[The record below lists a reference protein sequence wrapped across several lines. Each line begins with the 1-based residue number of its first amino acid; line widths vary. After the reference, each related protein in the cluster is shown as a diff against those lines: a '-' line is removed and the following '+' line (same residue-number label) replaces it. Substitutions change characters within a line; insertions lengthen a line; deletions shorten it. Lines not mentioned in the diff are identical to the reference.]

1 MKILSVISIVIFFVC
16 ITGVANSSELIFQFT
31 NPSFGGNPLNGNFL
45 LQQAQMQNK
54 FKEKTGEKSLLEQFA
69 PMYQAQ
75 YLSSIL
81 DDAYQNNGANL
92 PDDGEYLIGGL
103 KVHVTKNATTKV
115 ITLVVTDPGTGQQTT
130 FQIPYTP

>member
-75 YLSSIL
+75 YLSAIL
-81 DDAYQNNGANL
+81 DDAYQNNGVNL

-103 KVHVTKNATTKV
+103 KVHVTKNAATKV
-115 ITLVVTDPGTGQQTT
+115 ITLVVIDPGTGQQTT

>member
-1 MKILSVISIVIFFVC
+1 MKIIVIIASLIFFIQLTVM
-16 ITGVANSSELIFQFT
+16 ANSSELTFQFT

-54 FKEKTGEKSLLEQFA
+54 FKEKTAEKSLLEQFA

-75 YLSSIL
+75 YLSAIL
-81 DDAYQNNGANL
+81 DDAYQNNGGNL

-103 KVHVTKNATTKV
+103 KVHVTKNAVNKV